1 MSSLLRMEDDNVMP
15 LNQITSVECALIL
28 ITMVEFLL
36 VFFTIMAC

>member
-15 LNQITSVECALIL
+15 LSQITSIECALTL

-36 VFFTIMAC
+36 VFFTITAC